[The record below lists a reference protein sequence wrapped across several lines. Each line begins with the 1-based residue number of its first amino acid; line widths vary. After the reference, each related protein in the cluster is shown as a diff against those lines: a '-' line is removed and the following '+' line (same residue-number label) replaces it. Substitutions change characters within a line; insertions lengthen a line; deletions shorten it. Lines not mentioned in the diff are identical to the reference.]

1 MLTKMEVAVR
11 SKTMLFFIL
20 VVGVTSR
27 AQTFTPDSITM
38 QKYPFV
44 KWSQNRIDLAQSSPA
59 FKLLFANMD
68 SLLNGKDRDINI
80 FHIGGSHIQADI
92 YSHRVRRWLH
102 GMNDHTKGERGLI
115 FPYALAGTNNPS
127 SFDITST
134 GKWKGNRSSVT
145 NNISTYGIAG
155 ITAEC
160 SDSVII
166 MQVSNKP
173 GMQYQYSYNQVK
185 IWWNTWD
192 AKYCIEPEDTS
203 QTLRIVHND
212 SLQCTII
219 DLKNEV
225 ESVKLK
231 IWRTVKGN
239 KVPFVMMG
247 MHLGKRR
254 GGINYNSI
262 GVNGSSFESYK
273 KCEHFRHQLSQFRPD
288 LFIISIG
295 TNDSYNP
302 DFDAARFEKNYRD
315 FMNMIL
321 KINPNCAILL
331 TVPNDCYYK
340 KTRPNP
346 NLVKVEEIIV
356 KLAGEYKQGVWNFYE
371 IMGGFGSSQKWFK
384 QNLMAA
390 DRIHFSASGYEI
402 KGDLLTAA
410 LLRLWDEMRGRDST
424 HLFCKYIDQGC
435 KSGYY
440 HSAAWRGEF
449 ADNETVPVHVNQTQ
463 QQQQQVS
470 VSGNFVYHTIRSGDT
485 LWDIANKYGTTV
497 NRIEQL
503 NPGVNARNLKI
514 GQKIKVKAS

>member
-1 MLTKMEVAVR
+1 MQTEKGVAVQN
-11 SKTMLFFIL
+11 KLLLIAMLLI
-20 VVGVTSR
+20 GITGH
-27 AQTFTPDSITM
+27 AQVFTPDSLTM

-44 KWSQNRIDLAQSSPA
+44 NWSQNRIQFPQPSDA
-59 FKLLFANMD
+59 FQHLFANMD
-68 SLLNGKDRDINI
+68 SLLSGKDRDINI

-92 YSHRVRRWLH
+92 YSHKVRRWLH
-102 GMNDHTKGERGLI
+102 GMAPHMKGERGLI

-127 SFDITST
+127 SFEITAT

-145 NNISTYGIAG
+145 NHISSYGIAG

-160 SDSVII
+160 SDSVITI
-166 MQVSNKP
+166 EVSNRP
-173 GMQYQYSYNQVK
+173 GMLYQFSYNQVRL
-185 IWWNTWD
+185 WWNTWE
-192 AKYCIEPEDTS
+192 APYCIEAADPS
-203 QTLRIVHND
+203 QVLRIVHND
-212 SLQCTII
+212 SLQCTLVE
-219 DLKNEV
+219 LKEEV
-225 ESVKLK
+225 EAVKLK
-231 IWRTVKGN
+231 IWRTSKSN
-239 KVPFVMMG
+239 KVPFVLMG
-247 MHLGKRR
+247 MHLGKRQ

-262 GVNGSSFESYK
+262 GVNGSSFESFK
-273 KCEHFRHQLSQFRPD
+273 RCEHFSHQLSQFRPD

-302 DFDAARFEKNYRD
+302 DFDVARFEKNYRD
-315 FMNMIL
+315 FMDMVL
-321 KINPNCAILL
+321 KINPKCAILL

-340 KTRPNP
+340 KTRPNT
-346 NLVKVEEIIV
+346 NLVKVEEAINRI
-356 KLAGEYKQGVWNFYE
+356 ASDYKQGVWNFYE

-410 LLRLWDEMRGRDST
+410 LLRSWDESQMRDST
-424 HLFCKYIDQGC
+424 HLFCKYIDPGC

-449 ADNETVPVHVNQTQ
+449 KDTEPAPSPVIQ

-470 VSGNFVYHTIRSGDT
+470 VSGNYVYHTIKSGDT
-485 LWDIANKYGTTV
+485 LWDIANKYGTSV

-514 GQKIKVKAS
+514 GQKIQVKAQ